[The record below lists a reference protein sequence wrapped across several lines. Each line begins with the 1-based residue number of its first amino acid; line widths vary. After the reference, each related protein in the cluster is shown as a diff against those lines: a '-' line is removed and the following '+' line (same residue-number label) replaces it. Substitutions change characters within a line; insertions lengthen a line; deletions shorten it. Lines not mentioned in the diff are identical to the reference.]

1 MAPAIVN
8 SVKIEDKKAIVS
20 LNSEQKSKAIGKNG
34 INIRL
39 ASMLSGYEI
48 ELNELSS
55 SQLNNAISNE
65 EAMKN
70 LQDLFKFKI
79 FVNFSQIFFIKPLPI
94 KCRKDKN
101 HTQ

>member
-1 MAPAIVN
+1 MYEFTNESEILISRALAPAIVN

-70 LQDLFKFKI
+70 LQDLFKI
-79 FVNFSQIFFIKPLPI
+79 
-94 KCRKDKN
+94 
-101 HTQ
+101 

>member
-1 MAPAIVN
+1 
-8 SVKIEDKKAIVS
+8 
-20 LNSEQKSKAIGKNG
+20 
-34 INIRL
+34 
-39 ASMLSGYEI
+39 MLSGYEI

-79 FVNFSQIFFIKPLPI
+79 FVNFHKYFYKTTSNKMPQ
-94 KCRKDKN
+94 R
-101 HTQ
+101 

>member
-1 MAPAIVN
+1 RALAPAIVN

-70 LQDLFKFKI
+70 LQDLFKI
-79 FVNFSQIFFIKPLPI
+79 
-94 KCRKDKN
+94 
-101 HTQ
+101 

>member
-1 MAPAIVN
+1 
-8 SVKIEDKKAIVS
+8 
-20 LNSEQKSKAIGKNG
+20 AIGKNG

-70 LQDLFKFKI
+70 LQDLFKI
-79 FVNFSQIFFIKPLPI
+79 
-94 KCRKDKN
+94 
-101 HTQ
+101 

>member
-1 MAPAIVN
+1 
-8 SVKIEDKKAIVS
+8 KIEDKKAIVS

-70 LQDLFKFKI
+70 LQDLFKI
-79 FVNFSQIFFIKPLPI
+79 
-94 KCRKDKN
+94 
-101 HTQ
+101 